1 MKEND
6 KKTVMDISKPGTV
19 KPPLNSKNIIV
30 KSMPIIKDPMVLDD
44 QENEDQQLS
53 GPPPLRM
60 GLNRKLNIE
69 PIHNNLVDQDEKE
82 EIKNEDVQL
91 DKIDDQEK
99 ENKITEEDTPKI
111 IKATEMTQ
119 KGQNLSLL
127 QQPSLENNKN
137 ETTNEEKAVGLI
149 QREQVNE
156 DSGVKQ
162 QPSLENNKNET
173 TNEEKAVGLIQREQ
187 VNEDSS
193 TKQQQL
199 EEDKKKKHDQ
209 EINNLI
215 LSKKYFLPFNK
226 TQRRKNRR
234 ILIAT
239 GIILGIIL
247 ILVWLDLALD
257 TGLIHINGIHPITHF
272 FS

>member
-156 DSGVKQ
+156 DS
-162 QPSLENNKNET
+162 
-173 TNEEKAVGLIQREQ
+173 
-187 VNEDSS
+187 S

>member
-99 ENKITEEDTPKI
+99 ENKITDEDTPKI

-127 QQPSLENNKN
+127 
-137 ETTNEEKAVGLI
+137 
-149 QREQVNE
+149 
-156 DSGVKQ
+156 Q